1 MRKIPRE
8 YENPIDN
15 INLDIAEFICPYFRV
30 LNLTPNDLTTISFIF
45 GLLAIYFLWTYNMV
59 LFAFTFYIS
68 YLFDCFDGHYAR
80 KYNMVT
86 TFGDIYDHVKDIVI
100 IILLIYVCFYRYKV
114 NSKIRN
120 TFIGILVISLILAT
134 AALGC
139 QENIYNKNESVTLR
153 FTTLLSPSNCKDN
166 IHYTKIFGC
175 GTFYLIFIL
184 LCIFLNYHKKSH
196 I

>member
-15 INLDIAEFICPYFRV
+15 INLDLAEFMCPYFKD

-45 GLLAIYFLWTYNMV
+45 GLLAVYFLSTYKMF
-59 LFAFTFYIS
+59 LFGITLYIS

-80 KYNMVT
+80 KYNMT
-86 TFGDIYDHVKDIVI
+86 TNFGDIYDHFKDVIVI
-100 IILLIYVCFYRYKV
+100 VLLIYVCFYRYNV

-120 TFIGILVISLILAT
+120 IFISILIISTILT
-134 AALGC
+134 ISALGC
-139 QENIYNKNESVTLR
+139 QEHIYNKNESQSLTLTR
-153 FTTLLSPSNCKDN
+153 LFSPPNCKEN
-166 IHYTKIFGC
+166 IHYTKMFGC
-175 GTFYLIFIL
+175 GTFYVIFIL
-184 LCIFLNYHKKSH
+184 LCIFLNYHKKSQ